1 MRDAAAL
8 QFELLEPT
16 QLISDLQETIPQA
29 RRRFALI
36 SMVGLWDEQTAPIF
50 QDMADAAARGV
61 DTYVGFDAY
70 STLPINEPLGVST
83 ARHKERLGQTK
94 RGLAAIKANGGEANI
109 IGKIGINPY
118 AGRCHVKAV
127 VADDTVW
134 SFGGIGFHKESFAR
148 KDYFLKVNGPN
159 VADQMFEWTKS
170 LITHQ
175 ELEDQEVAVRGSAN
189 TSLLLDGGKPGRS
202 IIYDRACELAEDA
215 SSIVFVSQLPPS
227 GRLSRLIA
235 RTKHEVYFNRPN
247 QLSLAMRLSQIS
259 GTLERRDSLA
269 NQYTGSEYLHAKYI
283 LYTLRNG
290 QRIALS
296 GSHNYKRLGVRF
308 GTQEV
313 ALQSAEESVWNALSS
328 FTEKRVR

>member
-1 MRDAAAL
+1 MRDVETL
-8 QFELLEPT
+8 QFELLEPA
-16 QLISDLQETIPQA
+16 QFIADLHETLP
-29 RRRFALI
+29 RVRGRLALI
-36 SMVGLWDEQTAPIF
+36 SIVGLWDEQTAPIF
-50 QDMADAAARGV
+50 QDIADTTARGV

-70 STLPINEPLGVST
+70 STLPINEPLGLPT
-83 ARHKERLGQTK
+83 ARYKERLGQTK
-94 RGLAAIKANGGEANI
+94 QALAIIEANGGMADI

-127 VADDTVW
+127 IADDTVW

-148 KDYFLKVNGPN
+148 KDYFLKVNDPN
-159 VADQMFEWTKS
+159 IADQMFAWTKS

-175 ELEDQEVAVRGSAN
+175 ELEDQEMPVRGSTN
-189 TSLLLDGGKPGRS
+189 TSLLLDGGKPDRS

-215 SSIVFVSQLPPS
+215 SSIIFVSQLPPS
-227 GRLSRLIA
+227 GQLSRLIA

-259 GTLERRDSLA
+259 GTLDRRSSLA
-269 NQYTGSEYLHAKYI
+269 NQYTGAEYLHAKYI
-283 LYTLRNG
+283 LYTLRSG

-313 ALQSAEESVWNALSS
+313 ALQSAEESVWDALSS